1 MFLFN
6 IILLQSELI
15 FDGEGVYCN
24 RDMTELFAPILLG
37 TGIYCNRN
45 MSNLFTSPLLGTGV
59 YCSQD
64 LSAL

>member
-6 IILLQSELI
+6 IILLDIEDRTGI
-15 FDGEGVYCN
+15 YCN
-24 RDMTELFAPILLG
+24 RDMTDLFGPILSG

-45 MSNLFTSPLLGTGV
+45 MPNLFASPLLGTGV

>member
-6 IILLQSELI
+6 IILLVLDVE
-15 FDGEGVYCN
+15 DRTGVYCR
-24 RDMTELFAPILLG
+24 RDMSDLFGPIL
-37 TGIYCNRN
+37 
-45 MSNLFTSPLLGTGV
+45 SGTGV

>member
-15 FDGEGVYCN
+15 LD
-24 RDMTELFAPILLG
+24 G
-37 TGIYCNRN
+37 TGIYCSRDLTGLFAPVL
-45 MSNLFTSPLLGTGV
+45 SGTGVYCSRDITNLFTSPLLGTGV